1 MSEYLNQMIGFQ
13 VEGTAEWRRQKVRQF
28 PDDTRNLKAAEELE
42 RLSAEIDALSG
53 SEIEKQISVAHD
65 ALNDHNDDA
74 WIDINETVSA
84 ELRGLGFH
92 SSYATATEL
101 LEFYRDL
108 LHEKRDEQIE
118 TSMREQVEEDPA
130 VRTAQAALEK
140 AQAEL
145 KAAQD
150 LAYVKLSR
158 K

>member
-1 MSEYLNQMIGFQ
+1 MSEYLNEMIGFQ
-13 VEGTAEWRRQKVRQF
+13 VEGTAEWRRQKAKQF
-28 PDDTRNLKAAEELE
+28 PDARNLKAAEELE
-42 RLSAEIDALSG
+42 RLAAEIDALSD
-53 SEIEKQISVAHD
+53 SEIEKQISAAHH
-65 ALNDHNDDA
+65 ALNERNDDA
-74 WIDINETVSA
+74 WADINETVSA

-108 LHEKRDEQIE
+108 LHAKRDEQIE

-140 AQAEL
+140 AQADL